1 MSSNTESNPRDGNK
15 ELRTILQP
23 APTTP
28 APATISDGST
38 TELRIDPSTK
48 AYIDEAI
55 RASTTTIIGSIRQY
69 IDAQNDKQKLWNEQL
84 QANIN
89 NIIVQITQTNANT
102 NATAPGGS
110 TTPAVYTMLPQQSQK
125 STSPTNNP
133 PTNKGKETSQPAGK
147 YPPAPVLND
156 LIMRASKVS
165 LQGQD

>member
-1 MSSNTESNPRDGNK
+1 MSSNTESNPHDGNK

-89 NIIVQITQTNANT
+89 NII
-102 NATAPGGS
+102 
-110 TTPAVYTMLPQQSQK
+110 
-125 STSPTNNP
+125 
-133 PTNKGKETSQPAGK
+133 
-147 YPPAPVLND
+147 
-156 LIMRASKVS
+156 
-165 LQGQD
+165 